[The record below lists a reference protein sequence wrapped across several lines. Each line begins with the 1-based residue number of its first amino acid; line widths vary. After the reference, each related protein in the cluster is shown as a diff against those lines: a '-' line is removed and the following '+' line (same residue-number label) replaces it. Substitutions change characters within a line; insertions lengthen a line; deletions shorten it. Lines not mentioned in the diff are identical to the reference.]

1 MGPIGVDNSEL
12 INIEMEEEYKEKN
25 QHLLNLVSGGNKG
38 EMSYSEADKENQ
50 SVNETNA
57 KLLARLTAMANSES
71 KSMITSGGKS
81 TYSCSHEEWVRR
93 KEHEK
98 KLKIKLIEEAKK
110 DLREQMIKKL
120 QEEEERNEEKKKAL
134 SDWDIRKKQEDFIKK
149 RDTQENHEKERIQK
163 QIKQETSYRVFK
175 EWLKKSLI
183 KQREDMIEQRM
194 MEQD

>member
-12 INIEMEEEYKEKN
+12 INIEMEEEYKDKN

-38 EMSYSEADKENQ
+38 EISSYSDDKENFDA
-50 SVNETNA
+50 NEANA

-110 DLREQMIKKL
+110 DLREQLLRKL
-120 QEEEERNEEKKKAL
+120 QEEEERTEEKKKSL
-134 SDWDIRKKQEDFIKK
+134 HDWESRKK
-149 RDTQENHEKERIQK
+149 
-163 QIKQETSYRVFK
+163 
-175 EWLKKSLI
+175 
-183 KQREDMIEQRM
+183 
-194 MEQD
+194 